1 MTIHDAPVSVGE
13 VLAGKY
19 RTERLLGMGNMGV
32 VVEATNL
39 GLEQRVALKFLLAH
53 RLTHQ
58 GLHDRFLRE
67 ARAAAKLTSQHVTRV
82 MDVGMLESGAPYM
95 VMELLNGHD
104 LAAELEQRGQLPVT
118 EAVEY
123 VLQACEAVGEAHRAG
138 IVHRDLKPANLFLTR
153 NADGSPCIKVFDFG
167 VSKTLG
173 GNQLQLTSEGQAVGS
188 PLYMS
193 PEQMMAKPDV
203 DTRSDIWALGV
214 ILFELIAGKTP
225 FHAETMMGLHTN
237 VLVKGPTP
245 LTTYLPS
252 APPGLE
258 AIILQCLDKERD
270 RRWQDVAAFASALA
284 QYAPARVQSYPAR
297 VAGMLGTKTQPSRPT
312 MTLEAAKLRAS
323 EPAANLP
330 AHVSVA
336 TTSGATS
343 QPAGMP
349 VRRGPGAGVFVL
361 SSVLIAGVL
370 AGGAFLRL
378 RVASAPAAPS
388 AAAVPASTAVPAPT
402 EASEPPP
409 PAPSA
414 TVAADASSSVVE
426 PTTPLVTQAPTAAAS
441 AKVGPTHAPGVG
453 AIHVPAARPSEPTH
467 SASPKSNVY
476 DGRK

>member
-58 GLHDRFLRE
+58 GLHERFLRE

-173 GNQLQLTSEGQAVGS
+173 SNQLQLTSEGQAVGS
-188 PLYMS
+188 PLYMA

-203 DTRSDIWALGV
+203 DTRADIWALGV
-214 ILFELIAGKTP
+214 ILYELIAGKTP
-225 FHAETMMGLHTN
+225 FHAETLIALHTN

-245 LTTYLPS
+245 LTTYLPN

-270 RRWQDVAAFASALA
+270 RRWPDVASFASALA
-284 QYAPARVQSYPAR
+284 QYAPARVQTYPAR
-297 VAGMLGTKTQPSRPT
+297 VAGMLGTKAQPSRPT

-330 AHVSVA
+330 AHVAVA

-343 QPAGMP
+343 QPAGTP
-349 VRRGPGAGVFVL
+349 ARSRPSAGVLVL
-361 SSVLIAGVL
+361 SGVLLALVL

-378 RVASAPAAPS
+378 RVAATPAVPSAAAIAAPTAAPTSAEPSEPPVAPS
-388 AAAVPASTAVPAPT
+388 AAVPAAPASSEAQATPPPVPAT
-402 EASEPPP
+402 
-409 PAPSA
+409 PSA
-414 TVAADASSSVVE
+414 TSS
-426 PTTPLVTQAPTAAAS
+426 AR
-441 AKVGPTHAPGVG
+441 VGPTPAVGGPVRAPV
-453 AIHVPAARPSEPTH
+453 AKPSEPTH
-467 SASPKSNVY
+467 PASPKPNVY

>member
-58 GLHDRFLRE
+58 GLHERFLRE

-188 PLYMS
+188 PLYMA

-203 DTRSDIWALGV
+203 DTRADIWALGV
-214 ILFELIAGKTP
+214 ILYELIAGRTP
-225 FHAETMMGLHTN
+225 FHAETLMGLHTN
-237 VLVKGPTP
+237 VLVKGPMP

-284 QYAPARVQSYPAR
+284 PYAPARVQTYPAR
-297 VAGMLGTKTQPSRPT
+297 VAGMLGTTAQPSRPT

-323 EPAANLP
+323 EPTANLP
-330 AHVSVA
+330 AHVAVA

-343 QPAGMP
+343 QPAAMP
-349 VRRGPGAGVFVL
+349 ARRGPSAGVFVL
-361 SSVLIAGVL
+361 SGVLVAGAL

-378 RVASAPAAPS
+378 RFASTPAAPAAP
-388 AAAVPASTAVPAPT
+388 VPASTAVPTPAEP
-402 EASEPPP
+402 SEPPAP
-409 PAPSA
+409 VPSA
-414 TVAADASSSVVE
+414 TVVTAPSSSE
-426 PTTPLVTQAPTAAAS
+426 IQPTAPPVAAVPAAAS
-441 AKVGPTHAPGVG
+441 VKVGPTRAPGVG
-453 AIHVPAARPSEPTH
+453 VHVPAAKPSEPAH
-467 SASPKSNVY
+467 PASPKSNVY